1 MRIGIIG
8 AGISGLAAG
17 FRLARKGHHVEIFE
31 REDTV
36 GGLVSTFDLDGTRIE
51 RYYHFLC
58 GRDDGYLKLC
68 RDLGLASRIVFK
80 KARTGFFYEGREFP
94 LTTPLDLL
102 RFTPIPLSQRIRF
115 GLFALEARWREEW
128 RQLDELA
135 ARPWLIDRLG
145 QRAYDVIW
153 RPLLALKFAAYHDRI
168 SAAWVWHRLHR
179 VARSKGR
186 HGFLEGGSDLLL
198 DTLTARIRD
207 RGGAIHTSRPVA
219 RVLADGGRVRGLQLA
234 DGEVF
239 ECDRVISTLPLPVLA
254 GMLPEGD
261 SPYAQALRAI
271 EYIGVACVIFKLARP
286 VTRNFWL
293 NINDST
299 VATNGIIEYTNL
311 NPLTPA
317 DGHIAYVPYYLATDH
332 ELYRLSDE
340 TIVRQSWDAL
350 RRVSP
355 ALNDTDL
362 LAHRVFRSDHA
373 QAICTTGF
381 LNRIPDARAP
391 IEGLH
396 LLDSVYLY
404 PEDRSQSGL
413 ILRALKCADTLC
425 EDIR

>member
-17 FRLARKGHHVEIFE
+17 FRLARKGHHVKVFE
-31 REDTV
+31 RDAAV

-58 GRDDGYLKLC
+58 GRDDAYVDLC
-68 RDLGLASRIVFK
+68 RELGLASRIVFK
-80 KARTGFFYEGREFP
+80 KARTGFYYEGREFS

-115 GLFALEARWREEW
+115 GLFALEARGREEW

-135 ARPWLIDRLG
+135 AKPWLIDRLG
-145 QRAYDVIW
+145 ERAYDVIW
-153 RPLLALKFAAYHDRI
+153 RPLLSLKFGAQHDRI

-186 HGFLEGGSDLLL
+186 HGFLHGGADLLL
-198 DTLTARIRD
+198 DALAGRIREH
-207 RGGAIHTSRPVA
+207 GGAIHTSRPVA
-219 RVLADGGRVRGLQLA
+219 GVLVDEGRVRGLHLA

-239 ECDRVISTLPLPVLA
+239 ACDRVVSTLPLPVLA
-254 GMLPEGD
+254 GMLPEED
-261 SPYAQALRAI
+261 SPFLQALRAV
-271 EYIGVACVIFKLARP
+271 EYIGVACVVFKLAKP

-293 NINDST
+293 NINDSA

-311 NPLTPA
+311 NPLTGA

-332 ELYRLSDE
+332 ELFRESDE
-340 TIVRQSWDAL
+340 AIVRQSWEAL

-355 ALNDTDL
+355 RLSDSDRV
-362 LAHRVFRSDHA
+362 AHRVFRSDYA
-373 QAICTTGF
+373 QAVCTTGF
-381 LNRIPDARAP
+381 LGRIPDSRAP

-413 ILRALKCADTLC
+413 IARAFECADAL
-425 EDIR
+425 